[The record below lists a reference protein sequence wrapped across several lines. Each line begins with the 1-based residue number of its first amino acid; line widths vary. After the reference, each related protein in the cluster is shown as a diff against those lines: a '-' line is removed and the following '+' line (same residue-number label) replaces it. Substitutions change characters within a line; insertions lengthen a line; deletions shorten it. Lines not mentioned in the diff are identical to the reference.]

1 LGAKVGKLFL
11 TFATFSH
18 LNFLNMFVSEDIID
32 EAVLELEAADFEQEV
47 AIMGEKQPALLG
59 YVLSEDFELLTNDE
73 RDWLLYLVLVLWKAC
88 EKVYEE
94 IPPLSKNALETADE
108 ANWERLENVTAKRF
122 RDRMTTF
129 FEGYKQED
137 LLAFVEDNLT
147 EDEEDT
153 ENVVTKEGREPM
165 FVALKSVI
173 DALTIV

>member
-1 LGAKVGKLFL
+1 
-11 TFATFSH
+11 
-18 LNFLNMFVSEDIID
+18 MFVSEDIID
-32 EAVLELEAADFEQEV
+32 KVVLELEAADFEKEV
-47 AIMGEKQPALLG
+47 TLLGEKQPILLG

-73 RDWLLYLVLVLWKAC
+73 REWLLYLVLVLWKAI
-88 EKVYEE
+88 ENVYEN
-94 IPPLSKNALETADE
+94 IGPLSKDALEAAEE
-108 ANWERLENVTAKRF
+108 ANWERLESVTAKRF
-122 RDRMTTF
+122 RDRMTPF

-173 DALTIV
+173 DVLTK

>member
-1 LGAKVGKLFL
+1 
-11 TFATFSH
+11 
-18 LNFLNMFVSEDIID
+18 MFVSEDIID
-32 EAVLELEAADFEQEV
+32 EVVLELESADFEREV
-47 AIMGEKQPALLG
+47 TLLGEKQPVLLG

-73 RDWLLYLVLVLWKAC
+73 REWLLYLVLVLWKAI
-88 EKVYEE
+88 EKVYEKGGLLP
-94 IPPLSKNALETADE
+94 IVSGQVRKNDLEAAEE
-108 ANWERLENVTAKRF
+108 ANWERLEHVTAKRF
-122 RDRMTTF
+122 RDRMTPF

-173 DALTIV
+173 DVLTK

>member
-1 LGAKVGKLFL
+1 
-11 TFATFSH
+11 
-18 LNFLNMFVSEDIID
+18 MFVSEDIID
-32 EAVLELEAADFEQEV
+32 EIVLELEAADFEQEV
-47 AIMGEKQPALLG
+47 AIMGEKQPVLLG

-73 RDWLLYLVLVLWKAC
+73 RDWLLYLVLVLWKSI
-88 EKVYEE
+88 EKVYD
-94 IPPLSKNALETADE
+94 NAEQIRKEDLEAADE
-108 ANWERLENVTAKRF
+108 ANWERLEHVTAKRF

-173 DALTIV
+173 DALTK

>member
-1 LGAKVGKLFL
+1 
-11 TFATFSH
+11 
-18 LNFLNMFVSEDIID
+18 MFVSEDVID
-32 EAVLELEAADFEQEV
+32 EIVLELEAADFEQEV
-47 AIMGEKQPALLG
+47 AIMGEKQPVLLG

-73 RDWLLYLVLVLWKAC
+73 RDWLLYLVLVLWKSI
-88 EKVYEE
+88 EKVYD
-94 IPPLSKNALETADE
+94 NAEQIRKEDLEAADE
-108 ANWERLENVTAKRF
+108 ANWERLEHVTAKRF

-173 DALTIV
+173 DALTK

>member
-1 LGAKVGKLFL
+1 
-11 TFATFSH
+11 
-18 LNFLNMFVSEDIID
+18 MFVSEDIID
-32 EAVLELEAADFEQEV
+32 KVVLELESADFEKEV
-47 AIMGEKQPALLG
+47 TLLGEKQPILLG

-73 RDWLLYLVLVLWKAC
+73 REWLLYLVLVLWKAI
-88 EKVYEE
+88 ENVYEN
-94 IPPLSKNALETADE
+94 IGPLSKDALEAAEE
-108 ANWERLENVTAKRF
+108 ANWERLESVTAKRF
-122 RDRMTTF
+122 RDRMTPF

-173 DALTIV
+173 DVLTK